1 MVIHT
6 VKSRTERAV
15 MQFQRIKGLIS
26 HKVDGRKTCEALVEK
41 GPALPDQVNRRSPD
55 KTREFKTGALA
66 APLFD
71 GRIFTGSGSGVLYC
85 FDALTGQQLWS
96 AAVEGAVRNRP
107 AADHER
113 VYVTD
118 EAYKLYAFD
127 KNSGKLIWSVPVST
141 EQSRVYGRDG
151 TVDVPQLVVTG
162 NRVLVFAG
170 GGSAGE
176 KGDAGER
183 EETVL
188 LAFAAETGK
197 LLLET
202 AVPPKE
208 AHYIRGYRLPA
219 L

>member
-6 VKSRTERAV
+6 VKSRTQRAV
-15 MQFQRIKGLIS
+15 MQFQRIKDRIS
-26 HKVDGRKTCEALVEK
+26 HRVDDRKICESLVEK
-41 GPALPDQVNRRSPD
+41 GPALPCQVNHCSPD

-71 GRIFTGSGSGVLYC
+71 GRIFTGSSSGVMYC

-96 AAVEGAVRNRP
+96 SAVEGAVRNRP

-118 EAYKLYAFD
+118 EAYKLYAFN
-127 KNSGKLIWSVPVST
+127 KSSGKLIWTAPVST
-141 EQSRVYGRDG
+141 GQSRVYGRDG
-151 TVDVPQLVVTG
+151 AVGVPQPVVMG

-183 EETVL
+183 EKTVL

-202 AVPPKE
+202 TVPPNE

>member
-1 MVIHT
+1 MAVRT
-6 VKSRTERAV
+6 VKSRTERTV
-15 MQFQRIKGLIS
+15 MQFQRIKGQIT
-26 HKVDGRKTCEALVEK
+26 HKTDERKTCE
-41 GPALPDQVNRRSPD
+41 
-55 KTREFKTGALA
+55 ALA

-71 GRIFTGSGSGVLYC
+71 GRIFAGSSSGVVYC

-118 EAYKLYAFD
+118 EASKLYAFD
-127 KNSGKLIWSVPVST
+127 KNSGKLIWTAPVST

-151 TVDVPQLVVTG
+151 ADDVPQPVVTG
-162 NRVLVFAG
+162 NRVLVF
-170 GGSAGE
+170 
-176 KGDAGER
+176 AGER